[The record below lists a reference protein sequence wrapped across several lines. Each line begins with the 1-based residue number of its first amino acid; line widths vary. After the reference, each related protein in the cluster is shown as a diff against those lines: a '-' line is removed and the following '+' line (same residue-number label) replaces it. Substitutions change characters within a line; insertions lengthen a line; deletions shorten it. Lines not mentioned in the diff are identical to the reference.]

1 MDSVVRAARLIRV
14 RRYYTKPPYKYRI
27 TCRVC
32 SVWHDYAEG
41 HSVAMLIA
49 DAHYE
54 AHCREDGLVKG

>member
-1 MDSVVRAARLIRV
+1 MKSVVRATRLLRV

-41 HSVAMLIA
+41 HSVAMMIA
-49 DAHYE
+49 DAHYA
-54 AHCREDGLVKG
+54 AHVREDLLH